1 MTKAKRSG
9 IGRGSD
15 RQAFRHLLSPIKI
28 GNVQLKNRIA
38 VAPMQEH
45 MTGHDGEITEQSLAY
60 IGARAKGGAGL
71 VISGV
76 ILGTRLAARFP
87 LVRSMILY
95 HQGHQFGPT
104 LYAERIHYFGSV
116 ACAQMAPCMGRQ
128 TSPYEP
134 DAVVPAASANL
145 PYEMAAEKIA
155 GGIREA
161 LTMSPR
167 GRAFLR
173 GPMTREM
180 TAAEI
185 RDEVKEFAASC
196 QLAVLC
202 GFDMIEI
209 HSSHGF
215 AAHQFLS
222 PFSNKRT
229 DMYGGEWRNRKRYL
243 MELFEGVRYACQG
256 IPIGVRISA
265 EEHMEG
271 GLTRQ
276 EMVDVA
282 RDLEARGADFIHL
295 SDGAGL
301 EENGHQIPDADR
313 AEHMSDHGI
322 EFKKALRIPVLVMSQ
337 HDPVKADRDIGQ
349 GKYDIS
355 ALGRALLADPEYPN
369 KLAEGRADEIVRCV
383 RCNTC
388 MIRCLG
394 GMYVACPLNP
404 NLGREYT
411 LDEYKIGPWK
421 KGERLIPKSWENAK
435 MPPLH
440 GKPWHRDEIEV
451 IEKCW
456 RPFRGP
462 GPR

>member
-1 MTKAKRSG
+1 
-9 IGRGSD
+9 
-15 RQAFRHLLSPIKI
+15 
-28 GNVQLKNRIA
+28 VELKNRIA
-38 VAPMQEH
+38 VAPMQEY
-45 MTGHDGEITEQSLAY
+45 MTTRGGEVTEQSLAY
-60 IGARAKGGAGL
+60 IGARAKGGPGL

-76 ILGTRLAARFP
+76 ILGTKLAAKYP
-87 LVRSMILY
+87 LGRSMIL
-95 HQGHQFGPT
+95 HHTGHQFGLT

-116 ACAQMAPCMGRQ
+116 ACAQMAPSMGRQ
-128 TSPYEP
+128 TTPYDP
-134 DAVVPAASANL
+134 DEAVPSASANL
-145 PYEMAAEKIA
+145 PYEMALEKAA
-155 GGIREA
+155 GGIGEGLASDR
-161 LTMSPR
+161 R
-167 GRAFLR
+167 GRAFMR

-180 TAAEI
+180 TIAEI
-185 RDEVKEFAASC
+185 QNEVKEFAASC

-243 MELFEGVRYACQG
+243 MELFEAARYAVQG
-256 IPIGVRISA
+256 IPLGIRLSA

-271 GLTRQ
+271 GLTRE

-282 RDLEARGADFIHL
+282 RDLEARGADYIHL

-313 AEHMSDHGI
+313 AEHMADHGI
-322 EFKKALRIPVLVMSQ
+322 EFKKALKIPVFTISQ

-349 GKYDIS
+349 GKYDVS
-355 ALGRALLADPEYPN
+355 GLARQLLVDPEYPN

-388 MIRCLG
+388 MIRGLG
-394 GMYVACPLNP
+394 GMYLACPLNP

-411 LDEYKIGPWK
+411 LDEYKMGTWK
-421 KGERLIPKSWENAK
+421 KGERLIPKSWENAN
-435 MPPLH
+435 MPALY
-440 GKPWHRDEIEV
+440 GKSWWKDEIEV
-451 IEKCW
+451 IQKAW